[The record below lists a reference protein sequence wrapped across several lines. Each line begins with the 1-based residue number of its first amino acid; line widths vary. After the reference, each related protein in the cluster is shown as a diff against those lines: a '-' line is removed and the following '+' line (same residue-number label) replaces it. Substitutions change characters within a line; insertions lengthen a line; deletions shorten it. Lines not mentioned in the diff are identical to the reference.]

1 MDLAVALMESSDE
14 EVRNEVKALILDKI
28 ETLRKVTTE

>member
-1 MDLAVALMESSDE
+1 MDLAVALMENSDD

-28 ETLRKVTTE
+28 EALRRVTTE